1 MSELDT
7 YFQPTGRQF
16 GQAGSLQP
24 GTMSAMGRRD
34 AVMGMQNDQRRRL
47 ELARRVQRQLG
58 QQSRRGNV
66 RAGLLALDFMDRE
79 AAAGQPIPAGISS
92 YESNRARGAQTIMD
106 NEDQIAQMDGVTRGG
121 SNEPLIKNPFV
132 GTDLEEPFNRLWD
145 KPGTRYWDDPTEQ
158 AVQYEKQGPVSGR
171 SGSVPRS
178 QQGSSPGAGSLAERT
193 GVSAPSAP
201 AAPAPSPSPMPPGQ
215 MDRSGSRFRVGATGN
230 GEGGML
236 TDSDKELLDA
246 GRRVAGLRPAG
257 FGSRP
262 GGQFGI
268 QVSSVASPAPA
279 PTTPTPSPAAPSVPA
294 VPAKPVKIDEGS
306 LPQETKDRVQAL
318 RDRNAR
324 FEDVRG
330 FRQAMADGQ
339 YKAGMGRLMDERVK
353 LDAEIA
359 QRNQRRAQEDAA
371 YKASNPQTITYGDGG
386 PSYTV
391 PKSLVDRIQKDREDQ
406 VKKIRANKA
415 NRVTKRSDVKEAEGS
430 IFAGNAYRPV
440 NWTQEDED
448 ASARDM
454 RLAKMLL
461 PLSIFGFG
469 NLAVNRMDR
478 ATGRALDPSKWNR

>member
-7 YFQPTGRQF
+7 YFQPTGRRA
-16 GQAGSLQP
+16 GEAGSLQP

-92 YESNRARGAQTIMD
+92 YESNRARGAKTIMD
-106 NEDQIAQMDGVTRGG
+106 NEDQAAQMDEVTRGG

-158 AVQYEKQGPVSGR
+158 AVQYDKPGPVSGR

-193 GVSAPSAP
+193 GVAAPSAP

-279 PTTPTPSPAAPSVPA
+279 PKTPTPSPAAPSVPA

-339 YKAGMGRLMDERVK
+339 YKAGMGRL
-353 LDAEIA
+353 
-359 QRNQRRAQEDAA
+359 AQERAA
-371 YKASNPQTITYGDGG
+371 
-386 PSYTV
+386 
-391 PKSLVDRIQKDREDQ
+391 LDREALQ
-406 VKKIRANKA
+406 RKNARFNENVAYETEKIKLEEKRLADLAEGERKLA
-415 NRVTKRSDVKEAEGS
+415 DSKSRRQTKRSDVTEAEGS

-440 NWTQEDED
+440 NWTQEDENAAAAD
-448 ASARDM
+448 MVAANNLLAARQLSGLLGPIGGSLAGSITG
-454 RLAKMLL
+454 RLAL
-461 PLSIFGFG
+461 G
-469 NLAVNRMDR
+469 RMDR